1 MILAK
6 ALVDWIA
13 ADPVLVALALNLTK
27 RTPGEYLGPDPFL
40 GDLAEENVRE
50 KIARLATIIM
60 SAEYP

>member
-27 RTPGEYLGPDPFL
+27 RIPCEYLGPGPF
-40 GDLAEENVRE
+40 
-50 KIARLATIIM
+50 
-60 SAEYP
+60 